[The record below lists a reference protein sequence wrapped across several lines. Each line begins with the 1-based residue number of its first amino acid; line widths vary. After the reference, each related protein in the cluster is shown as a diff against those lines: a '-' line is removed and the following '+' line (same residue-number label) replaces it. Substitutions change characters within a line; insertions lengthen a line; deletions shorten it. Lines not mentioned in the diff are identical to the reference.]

1 MNSSYRIS
9 FLALVLLSLL
19 AATCAAQG
27 LAPQLAELQQYGID
41 LSTASTKLETLPPT
55 PQGESYLLPG
65 MENGVPVQ
73 LRFELPSERP
83 LLLTVNLDNFVALS
97 GQGTRYAITVRAH
110 LADGPVVLEENLRS
124 DGDAFNRLDL
134 SHVDVTEF
142 VREEDLGRGYL
153 DLFVSMEVEGDRG
166 TYYLDDNAGRDMYAS
181 ATTPDSSWPRLLAA
195 RKQQAAKGV
204 FLIPEPKE
212 LDFSGSDLDLAKG
225 APVVIS
231 AEAPR
236 DELFAAQLVAWRLQ
250 ERSFPSRVARWGPGE
265 PLPDRAIV
273 LARFGR
279 DDALIG
285 IARKLVGGAKLDVP
299 DSPEGYWLATSTA
312 GALAVGRGA
321 AGLFYA
327 AQTLRQLVPEKGD
340 SLAGVVIKDWPDFPW
355 RMVQYDLARGQTI
368 DIEYMKRFI
377 SQLAARKINQL
388 MIYMEDDFQFKA
400 YPFLGRPGTMNAQ
413 KALEL
418 SEYAHK
424 HQMQLIP
431 QYESLGHAGAVL
443 SHPELEQLRE
453 AGDAWVFCTSE
464 PKTWEFLDT
473 VMGELAEAFPY
484 SPFIHIGGDEF
495 EWSFGKCPRCK
506 AYVEKQ
512 GNGALYALH
521 MSRLNELVKK
531 RGKQMLFWTA
541 KGRFGPG
548 EEEISLEYADLM
560 PKDSIPFEWIYHGPS
575 AYPTLAQYKEAG
587 FQNLYACPS
596 VVDYSRI
603 WPDYPT
609 TFRSIQTF
617 YNAARAEGVRGVC
630 CTTWELMY
638 GALYENS
645 WYGMIY
651 SAEAAWNPA
660 TPPGLWYDRKFAKD
674 WFGVEGE
681 HAAELVRKGLYE
693 AGILGAR
700 SPWGSSSEVSR
711 LCWLPNQDF
720 IERAGNDI
728 AAARQAKRSL
738 DSALQCLMELD
749 REATRNQVTLR
760 CARASLKLHELAADR
775 LLLLSEIAQLYA
787 VARKAE
793 GEARWEALTKA
804 SIAAE
809 ELASKY
815 APLIGEYQWAVD
827 NLGHYPGDVVALKT
841 RQAETAELAGNLARL
856 ARERPEELPL
866 AEEAGIPPTETYQV
880 YEWQPNTMSDEEQN
894 ERLVDITSYLVKPGH
909 WTVTFDYRQGAAGLE
924 STLVELLEDGQ
935 VVARDAHRGWSGGS
949 RDANSYSLELVER
962 KEGAKYELRLLMRP
976 DGGTDSRGVVHLTYS
991 G

>member
-1 MNSSYRIS
+1 MSPTRTWSS
-9 FLALVLLSLL
+9 LLWLVVSLL
-19 AATCAAQG
+19 ATTCTGQG

-73 LRFELPSERP
+73 LRFELPKERP

-97 GQGTRYAITVRAH
+97 GKGTRYAILIRAH
-110 LADGPVVLEENLRS
+110 SVDGPLVEEANCTA
-124 DGDAFNRLDL
+124 GGEAFNALDYSAL
-134 SHVDVTEF
+134 DVTEF
-142 VREEDLGRGYL
+142 VREEDLERGYL

-195 RKQQAAKGV
+195 RKQQATKGV
-204 FLIPEPKE
+204 LLIPEPKE
-212 LDFSGSDLDLAKG
+212 LTFVDSDLELEKG
-225 APVVIS
+225 SVVVI
-231 AEAPR
+231 AVNAPKE
-236 DELFAAQLVAWRLQ
+236 DHFAAQLVAWRLQ
-250 ERSFPSRVARWGPGE
+250 ERGFPSRVARWRPGE

-273 LARFGR
+273 LAQPGR
-279 DDALIG
+279 DDALIST
-285 IARKLVGGAKLDVP
+285 ARRLVGGVKAEVP
-299 DSPEGYWLATSTA
+299 DSPEGYWLASSAT

-327 AQTLRQLVPEKGD
+327 AQTLRQLVPEKGAR
-340 SLAGVVIKDWPDFPW
+340 LAGVVIKDWPDFPW

-368 DIEYMKRFI
+368 DLEYMKRFI

-400 YPFLGRPGTMNAQ
+400 YPFLGRPGTMDAA

-418 SEYAHK
+418 GEYAHK

-473 VMGELAEAFPY
+473 VMGELAQAFPY

-495 EWSFGKCPRCK
+495 EWSFGKCPQCK

-512 GNGALYALH
+512 GKGALYALH

-541 KGRFGPG
+541 KDRFGPG

-560 PKDSIPFEWIYHGPS
+560 PMDSIPFEWIYHGPS
-575 AYPTLAQYKEAG
+575 AYPTLAKYKEAG

-603 WPDYPT
+603 WPDHPT

-651 SAEAAWNPA
+651 SAEAAWNTA

-674 WFGVEGE
+674 WFGVEGAD
-681 HAAELVRKGLYE
+681 AAELVRKGLYE
-693 AGILGAR
+693 AGILGAPA
-700 SPWGSSSEVSR
+700 PWGSSSEVSK
-711 LCWLPNQDF
+711 LCWLPNQAF

-728 AAARQAKRSL
+728 TAAKQAQRSL
-738 DSALQCLMELD
+738 DIALQCLMELD
-749 REATRNQVTLR
+749 REATRNHVTIR
-760 CARASLKLHELAADR
+760 CARASLRLHRLVSDR
-775 LLLLSEIAQLYA
+775 LLLLSEISQLYA

-793 GEARWEALTKA
+793 GEARWEALAKA
-804 SIAAE
+804 ELAAAA
-809 ELASKY
+809 LASKY
-815 APLIGEYQWAVD
+815 TPLISEYRWAID
-827 NLGHYPGDVVALKT
+827 NLGHYAGDIAALEA
-841 RQAETAELAGNLARL
+841 RQAETVELADNLARL

-880 YEWQPNTMSDEEQN
+880 YEWQPNTMSDKEQN
-894 ERLVDITSYLVKPGH
+894 EQLVDVTAYLTKPGR

-949 RDANSYSLELVER
+949 RDANSYSLELPER

-976 DGGTDSRGVVHLTYS
+976 DGGTDSRGIVHLSYVD
-991 G
+991 